1 LSAQF
6 LSAGERPDPADAPK
20 AARHG
25 VFLSESGVERKGERS
40 ENMKS
45 SHDYLIVTN
54 NPLVARCMGGAYQI
68 QFFEGLSYRE
78 ILVKVR
84 DLVYAG
90 HTLYTHPLAGSVKP
104 NETPY
109 RSVLISL
116 TPHTMAFDQAE
127 MISNSIE
134 AFDKFTPRNRTL
146 SEKVL
151 RDFQLIDYT
160 LLAGAL
166 DFDAAA
172 GLSKEPN
179 YHE

>member
-1 LSAQF
+1 
-6 LSAGERPDPADAPK
+6 
-20 AARHG
+20 
-25 VFLSESGVERKGERS
+25 
-40 ENMKS
+40 MKS

-109 RSVLISL
+109 RSVLVSR
-116 TPHTMAFDQAE
+116 TAHTMAPEQAE
-127 MISNSIE
+127 IMSN
-134 AFDKFTPRNRTL
+134 AVVAYDKFTPRDR
-146 SEKVL
+146 VL
-151 RDFQLIDYT
+151 TDKMRFDFQLIDYT